1 MKNYKKEQES
11 KDVPFR
17 KKILSTYFSPKT
29 SKMIVAYREL
39 QTLITAFLTNQCCL
53 KQKEMMLLNDDDITN
68 DRKKRTS

>member
-17 KKILSTYFSPKT
+17 KKILSTHFSPKT